1 MTDMKRLRN
10 RILSLLLVVL
20 WCGLIFG
27 ASAQNGKESGALSGM
42 IVDLVMRLWGLSSDR
57 IHDVLTLLVRKGA
70 HMSEYAILLLLL
82 LWLLSSWTSLRGV
95 GLYSLSLGIAVIFA
109 ASDEYHQTF
118 VDGRAGSVRD
128 VVIDSCG
135 AVLMLGLVLIV
146 RRLLRRNTAAP
157 TGES

>member
-42 IVDLVMRLWGLSSDR
+42 IVDLVMRLFGLSSDR
-57 IHDVLTLLVRKGA
+57 IHDMLTIIVRKGA

-95 GLYSLSLGIAVIFA
+95 GLYSLSLGIVIFA

-146 RRLLRRNTAAP
+146 RRLLRRNTAA
-157 TGES
+157 